1 MSFAMSVTMSFVLSL
16 IGNLSSGRFTVPVFI
31 RSFLISL
38 VIGLVLG
45 FFVPIRK
52 ISDYLL
58 EKTNTPPGTLKGR
71 CIASVVSALV
81 YTPLMTFVMVYM
93 AYSQAVA
100 HGAKLDFGKMLLRSE
115 CISILASFILS
126 FVITPV
132 YSRLI
137 FGTDPKR

>member
-1 MSFAMSVTMSFVLSL
+1 MSLAMSVTMSFVLSL

-58 EKTNTPPGTLKGR
+58 EKTNTAPGTLKGR
-71 CIASVVSALV
+71 CIASAVSALV
-81 YTPLMTFVMVYM
+81 YTPLMTFAMVYM
-93 AYSQAVA
+93 AYSQAVV